1 MKKSGIGGVLLL
13 ALTLITGL
21 SILYWRDVGERLMTA
36 SASVNGTEY
45 PIYSVECRDPRIAL
59 SFQVKGSNENLRKI
73 EKVLEKIR

>member
-36 SASVNGTEY
+36 SASVNGTE
-45 PIYSVECRDPRIAL
+45 
-59 SFQVKGSNENLRKI
+59 
-73 EKVLEKIR
+73 